1 MIIFPDRFDCAFDDC
16 KHMTLGLL
24 IAGAYEEQRHE
35 LVDNYGSDIVEK
47 ALESI
52 QTNYTSLL
60 ARF

>member
-1 MIIFPDRFDCAFDDC
+1 MIIFPDRFITALDDC
-16 KHMTLGLL
+16 EHVTLGLL
-24 IAGAYEEQRHE
+24 IAGAYDEQRHE

-47 ALESI
+47 AFESI

>member
-1 MIIFPDRFDCAFDDC
+1 MIIFPDRFSSAFDDC
-16 KHMTLGLL
+16 EHITLGLL
-24 IAGAYEEQRHE
+24 IAGAYDEQRHE

-47 ALESI
+47 AFESI